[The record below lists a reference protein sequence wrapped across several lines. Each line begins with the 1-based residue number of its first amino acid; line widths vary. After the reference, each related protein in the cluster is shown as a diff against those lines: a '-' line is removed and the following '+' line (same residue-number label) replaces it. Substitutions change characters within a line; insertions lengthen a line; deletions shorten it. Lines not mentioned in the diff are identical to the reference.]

1 MSNQSIPTLDL
12 TDFERDPSAFAAQ
25 VGGALHDLGFFALEN
40 HGVDQSLIRAA
51 YDAVEQFFLLPE
63 EQKRAYEDPELKG
76 QRGFTHFGREHAKD
90 HPTPDLKEF
99 WHAGRELAPDHPLF
113 SSYPGNIWP
122 SEVPEFRRAL
132 TELYQQL
139 DACAAKLL
147 EAVALYLEEPRDRIR
162 EMARDGNTILR
173 VIHYPPVPDEAP
185 PAALRAAAHEDIN
198 LITLLCEATAGGLEL
213 LTREGTWLPVQA
225 LPGQIIVDSG
235 DMIQNLTNGLL
246 RSTTHRVTNPDNHR
260 ERRFSMPFFVH
271 PRTEVDLTPL
281 PGCVERTGGVRRFPA
296 ITAGDYLLQRLREIG
311 LA

>member
-1 MSNQSIPTLDL
+1 MSNQSLPTLDL
-12 TDFERDPSAFAAQ
+12 TAFDRDPIAFAAQ
-25 VGGALHDLGFFALEN
+25 LGGALHDLGFFALEN
-40 HGVDQSLIRAA
+40 HGVEQSLIRAA
-51 YDAVEQFFLLPE
+51 YEAVEQFFLLPE
-63 EQKRAYEDPELKG
+63 EQKRAYENPELKG
-76 QRGFTHFGREHAKD
+76 QRGFTGFGREHAKD

-99 WHAGRELAPDHPLF
+99 WHVGRELSPDHPLF
-113 SSYPGNIWP
+113 SRYPGNIWP
-122 SEVPEFRRAL
+122 AEVPEFRTAL
-132 TELYQQL
+132 TELYRQL

-147 EAVALYLEEPRDRIR
+147 EAVALYLGEPRDRIR

-235 DMIQNLTNGLL
+235 DMNQNLTNGLL

-271 PRTEVDLTPL
+271 PRSEVDLTPL
-281 PGCVERTGGVRRFPA
+281 PGCVERTGGERRYPA